1 MTSTYQW
8 LNEKQK
14 QTKTTKQKMRHIG
27 SSRGINVDVARRGYT
42 IIHVQSRFNQ
52 KYNYLIC
59 RSTLYKNLPICFE
72 WLLNTSQSLVC
83 LTVASDN
90 L

>member
-8 LNEKQK
+8 LNDKQNN
-14 QTKTTKQKMRHIG
+14 KTTKQKMHHIG
-27 SSRGINVDVARRGYT
+27 LSRTINVDVALRGYT
-42 IIHVQSRFNQ
+42 IIPVQSRFNQ

-59 RSTLYKNLPICFE
+59 RSTLYKSLPICFE

-83 LTVASDN
+83 LTVVSDN